1 MLQFMCAKSL
11 RSCPTLCNPMDCS
24 PPGSSV
30 HGILQARVLEW
41 VAMPSSR
48 ESSPP
53 RVKSASLI
61 SLLHWQEGSF
71 TTRATWEFHGVAV
84 RHDLDTEQQPQSTKQ
99 KNKQKIK
106 QHKKTGI
113 AGNYQ
118 KLIDD
123 AVKVLHSICQ

>member
-1 MLQFMCAKSL
+1 
-11 RSCPTLCNPMDCS
+11 
-24 PPGSSV
+24 
-30 HGILQARVLEW
+30 
-41 VAMPSSR
+41 MPSSR

-106 QHKKTGI
+106 PNNKKKQELLATTR
-113 AGNYQ
+113 N
-118 KLIDD
+118 
-123 AVKVLHSICQ
+123 